1 MAFADEKKARQIG
14 ESRAQEALV
23 AQRGEKSKL
32 SLEDLFQQIQ
42 EGDVKEINLIVK
54 ADVQGSVEA
63 MASLR
68 KIDVEGV
75 KVKIIHTGV
84 GAITESDIILASASN
99 AIVIDLTY
107 VQM

>member
-1 MAFADEKKARQIG
+1 MA
-14 ESRAQEALV
+14 
-23 AQRGEKSKL
+23 
-32 SLEDLFQQIQ
+32 
-42 EGDVKEINLIVK
+42 
-54 ADVQGSVEA
+54 
-63 MASLR
+63 ASLR

>member
-1 MAFADEKKARQIG
+1 MA
-14 ESRAQEALV
+14 
-23 AQRGEKSKL
+23 
-32 SLEDLFQQIQ
+32 
-42 EGDVKEINLIVK
+42 
-54 ADVQGSVEA
+54 
-63 MASLR
+63 ASLR

-107 VQM
+107 AQM